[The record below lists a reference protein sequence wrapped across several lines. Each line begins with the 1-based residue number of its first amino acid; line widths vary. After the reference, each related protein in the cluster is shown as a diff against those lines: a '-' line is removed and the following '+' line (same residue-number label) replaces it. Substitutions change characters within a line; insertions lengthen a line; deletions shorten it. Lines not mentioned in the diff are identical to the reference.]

1 ERYERR
7 RVGVSVRGLRQALRA
22 QPRWMLAVLLAFAIE
37 TLPPPSA
44 LVSHRHAGGSLSHS
58 HAGPIAR
65 ATIDDAATRP
75 IGEGLAHAP
84 VSDLHQ
90 HVVHPVIAIR
100 GPAVSAPDPAF
111 LVSALFV
118 PTPPATSAAALHPGQ
133 ARAPPSFDA

>member
-1 ERYERR
+1 M
-7 RVGVSVRGLRQALRA
+7 SFRGLRRALRA

-44 LVSHRHAGGSLSHS
+44 LVSHRHAAGAVAHS

-65 ATIDDAATRP
+65 ATVDDGAPGP
-75 IGEGLAHAP
+75 IGAGLAHAP
-84 VSDLHQ
+84 ASNLHQ

-100 GPAVSAPDPAF
+100 GPAVAAPDPTF
-111 LVSALFV
+111 FVTDLFVSAA
-118 PTPPATSAAALHPGQ
+118 PATVAAALHPGQ